1 MYKNLILLLAC
12 IAASTTNV
20 NVNVNAAQP
29 PAEIKLG
36 EPHSTVQTLNADT
49 FRPALNDPANGL
61 WLLKFYAPWCGHCK
75 HLAPKLDA
83 MAAYLSGKIAIGKV
97 DCTSPDA
104 REICEEFKVRGYPTI
119 KVYRDGDFFDYSGKR
134 DADSMIEFA
143 ERMSKPAVKIVEGYD
158 EFMGEV
164 LKGKNEEED
173 KAESLMPTP
182 GGANGG
188 GSSTGVAFL
197 VFDVKGKEMDMTQH
211 DNTAT
216 ERSSEELT
224 TVEKYMA
231 STTALQVFGQASRK
245 MQDQAVFG
253 MLHPSKGSELK
264 KFGIAVADAGE
275 GQGYGNDPG
284 PLLVKIEENV
294 DPVIYDGPLTTMD
307 FMDFVKANNIAL
319 VTDLSGKNFRNV
331 AYLGKELFIGAV
343 NPDSEKEVND
353 AFLSSMRS
361 VAKAHAASDADEYIF
376 CQMDGKKWSNF
387 LSQFNIET
395 ESMPQYLVLDVP
407 TRKYYQNETITD
419 IREFVEGVNDGT
431 IAQLEQ
437 SNDGGGGGGILE
449 SLHGFMSRN
458 MPYTLVG
465 VVVVFCGILYCALAE
480 DPEEALYQSE
490 MLKLQLER
498 AKKENMKKKA
508 EKEDWCMK
516 WYDKNKK
523 KNTHRIAKKNAK
535 RTDLVTMQ
543 WLV

>member
-1 MYKNLILLLAC
+1 
-12 IAASTTNV
+12 
-20 NVNVNAAQP
+20 
-29 PAEIKLG
+29 
-36 EPHSTVQTLNADT
+36 
-49 FRPALNDPANGL
+49 
-61 WLLKFYAPWCGHCK
+61 
-75 HLAPKLDA
+75 

-143 ERMSKPAVKIVEGYD
+143 ERMSKPAVTIVETYE
-158 EFMGEV
+158 EFMGDV
-164 LKGKNEEED
+164 LKGKSGEDD
-173 KAESLMPTP
+173 KAESLMPAP
-182 GGANGG
+182 GGAPSA

-197 VFDVKGKEMDMTQH
+197 VFDVTGKEMDMTQ
-211 DNTAT
+211 DT

-275 GQGYGNDPG
+275 GMGHGYDPG

-343 NPDSEKEVND
+343 NPDSDAEVND

-361 VAKAHAASDADEYIF
+361 MAKAHDEYVF
-376 CQMDGKKWSNF
+376 CQMDGKKWANF
-387 LSQFNIET
+387 LSQFNIEIST
-395 ESMPQYLVLDVP
+395 MPQFLVLDVP
-407 TRKYYQNETITD
+407 TRKYYQNEKITD
-419 IREFVEGVNDGT
+419 IQEFVEGMKDGT
-431 IAQLEQ
+431 IAEELCEEFKVRGFTT
-437 SNDGGGGGGILE
+437 NEVDRDGDFFGDGILE
-449 SLHGFMSRN
+449 ALHGCTSRN

-465 VVVVFCGILYCALAE
+465 AVVVFCGILYCALAG

-490 MLKLQLER
+490 MLKVQLER

-508 EKEDWCMK
+508 EKED
-516 WYDKNKK
+516 
-523 KNTHRIAKKNAK
+523 
-535 RTDLVTMQ
+535 
-543 WLV
+543 

>member
-1 MYKNLILLLAC
+1 MMFKNLILLLAC

-20 NVNVNAAQP
+20 NVNAKQP
-29 PAEIKLG
+29 PAEIKMG
-36 EPHSTVQTLNADT
+36 EPHSTVQTLNAET

-143 ERMSKPAVKIVEGYD
+143 ERMSKPAVTIVETYD
-158 EFMGEV
+158 EFMGDV
-164 LKGKNEEED
+164 LKGKSGEDD
-173 KAESLMPTP
+173 KADSLMPAP
-182 GGANGG
+182 GGAPSA

-197 VFDVKGKEMDMTQH
+197 VFDVTGKEMDMTQ
-211 DNTAT
+211 DT

-275 GQGYGNDPG
+275 GMGHGYDPG

-331 AYLGKELFIGAV
+331 AYLGKELFIGAI
-343 NPDSEKEVND
+343 NPADDDDDDDGEKKEVND
-353 AFLSSMRS
+353 AFLSNMRS
-361 VAKAHAASDADEYIF
+361 MAKAHAASGADEYVF

-395 ESMPQYLVLDVP
+395 EAMPQYLVLDVP

-419 IREFVEGVNDGT
+419 IRDFVEGMKDGS
-431 IAQLEQ
+431 IIQLEQ

-449 SLHGFMSRN
+449 SIHGFMSRN

-465 VVVVFCGILYCALAE
+465 VVVVFCGMLYCALAE

-498 AKKENMKKKA
+498 AKKENMKKKKEKA
-508 EKEDWCMK
+508 EKED
-516 WYDKNKK
+516 
-523 KNTHRIAKKNAK
+523 
-535 RTDLVTMQ
+535 
-543 WLV
+543 